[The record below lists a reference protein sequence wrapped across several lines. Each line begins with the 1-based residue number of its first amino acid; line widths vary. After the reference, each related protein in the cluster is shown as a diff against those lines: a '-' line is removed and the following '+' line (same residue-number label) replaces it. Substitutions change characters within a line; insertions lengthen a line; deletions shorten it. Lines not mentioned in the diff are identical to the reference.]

1 MKLTTFFKR
10 FISFFLLLAHVQI
23 IRKDCFFRSLG
34 YLFGMATTV
43 CQHIGAAFNYLSNA
57 PGSTVLETIWL
68 KFQQHIQNTVQ
79 HLNTLALYR
88 WSTVDMNHLILKS
101 ALAVTGIPYLT
112 SRPLV
117 GITAYPKQGAAV
129 NDRSSAVAPT
139 LIINFLLS
147 ICPALPCGVFFYLQ
161 FKM

>member
-1 MKLTTFFKR
+1 MPTYRCCLQLSLQCSGQHR
-10 FISFFLLLAHVQI
+10 FRNNLIKISAACS
-23 IRKDCFFRSLG
+23 KYCS
-34 YLFGMATTV
+34 APE
-43 CQHIGAAFNYLSNA
+43 HIGTF
-57 PGSTVLETIWL
+57 P
-68 KFQQHIQNTVQ
+68 
-79 HLNTLALYR
+79 

-139 LIINFLLS
+139 PKLTLTMPRYPMRGIFLFTVQNVNSPQCWSGILTDCASGSAGGREYGGNFT
-147 ICPALPCGVFFYLQ
+147 V
-161 FKM
+161 